1 MSNFQ
6 IQFGTVQKAGNIR
19 LGRLVVPDMAHG
31 LMKLFF
37 ISTHKEFGGFAFQ
50 PPFFTLGMTERFAL
64 LVVVNIR
71 GHAVSSVIS
80 AGCAEYHARPD
91 RWGADT
97 RASQTPE

>member
-6 IQFGTVQKAGNIR
+6 IQFFTVQKAGNIR

-37 ISTHKEFGGFAFQ
+37 ISAHKKLGSFAFQ

-64 LVVVNIR
+64 FIVMNIR

-80 AGCAEYHARPD
+80 AGCAEYHARPG
-91 RWGADT
+91 RWGVDT
-97 RASQTPE
+97 RANRTPE